1 MPEIHLS
8 LHVLSGAQLIAYL
21 PRYHHKRKPKRS
33 YRKTGEQIKNRIS
46 VALRP
51 LAATVRRECGH
62 WEVDMIVAGDRQ
74 HGLNVLV
81 DGKSRLTHIRFLG
94 YKTAAATKKVMLRR
108 LKGYPG
114 SLTQSMTYDTGREN
128 TLHEGM
134 NKALG
139 TESLFCAPDHSWEKG
154 SVEQVNGLIRRFFPK
169 GTNFHAL
176 GKREIHRIEN
186 Y

>member
-1 MPEIHLS
+1 M
-8 LHVLSGAQLIAYL
+8 
-21 PRYHHKRKPKRS
+21 
-33 YRKTGEQIKNRIS
+33 
-46 VALRP
+46 ALRP
-51 LAATVRRECGH
+51 LAATVRREYGH
-62 WEVDMIVAGDRQ
+62 WEADMIVAGDRQ

-94 YKTAAATKKVMLRR
+94 YKTATATKKVMLRR

-114 SLTQSMTYDTGREN
+114 SLTQSMTYDTGSEN

-154 SVEQVNGLIRRFFPK
+154 SVE
-169 GTNFHAL
+169 
-176 GKREIHRIEN
+176 
-186 Y
+186 

>member
-1 MPEIHLS
+1 MINRLDPGIDRGALKTSRRNALCMPEIHLS
-8 LHVLSGAQLIAYL
+8 LHVLFGAQLIAYL

-139 TESLFCAPDHSWEKG
+139 TEPLFCAPITVGRKAVWNRSMG
-154 SVEQVNGLIRRFFPK
+154 
-169 GTNFHAL
+169 
-176 GKREIHRIEN
+176 
-186 Y
+186 